1 MSRHVVRR
9 VVAASIAV
17 AALASGCGSDSGSDS
32 GADSST
38 DERSDT
44 TIEITGRS
52 FRFEPDEI
60 RVHAGQP
67 ATLRLTALGDHH
79 DLVIDAFDFHVA
91 ADQGERS
98 EATLS
103 APTEGRYPF
112 YCSVPGHRDAGMEG
126 TLVVGP

>member
-9 VVAASIAV
+9 VVAASVIT
-17 AALASGCGSDSGSDS
+17 ALASGCGSDSGS
-32 GADSST
+32 GADSSK
-38 DERSDT
+38 DENSGT
-44 TIEITGRS
+44 TIEITARS

-60 RVHAGQP
+60 SVHAGQP
-67 ATLRLTALGDHH
+67 VTLRLTALGDHH

-103 APTEGRYPF
+103 APTEGRYAF